1 MYHDSFDDD
10 DYPFTAA
17 TQSND
22 DYDCLMVDSQSNA
35 DNDDSPFRDSFD
47 DDDDDDAPLMDDS
60 QSNINQVNHSQT
72 RQPHPSTLSGRI
84 ELSDSPMTSQMPPF
98 ELPMSSGVSPDAIAQ
113 LTPAELSHNPEFM
126 QLYNRFQTLQTTLSA
141 YEVRRLCQQRI
152 QAEIR
157 ARAKNQIEE
166 RVLEWRL
173 RVHA

>member
-1 MYHDSFDDD
+1 MYHDDC
-10 DYPFTAA
+10 PFTSA

-35 DNDDSPFRDSFD
+35 DN
-47 DDDDDDAPLMDDS
+47 DDDDAPLMDDS

-72 RQPHPSTLSGRI
+72 RPTQHTQPHPSTLSGRI

-98 ELPMSSGVSPDAIAQ
+98 ELPQSSGVSPDTIAQ

-141 YEVRRLCQQRI
+141 FEVRRLCQQRI